1 MTGRLLGVFA
11 HPDDESFG
19 PAGTLAVHSAAGVDV
34 HIVTMTDG
42 AAGAPAAGFPNG
54 DALAQVRRREL
65 RAAADELGATLHHL
79 PYRDSGFTGDQRNTQ
94 PDAFMNVDAEEPL
107 GDLIEVIRRVRPDVV
122 ISHDEN
128 GGYGHPDHIR
138 CHQVTR
144 AAFDAAGD
152 AASYPDRGV
161 PFQPTRLYSE
171 TRSNRPISV
180 AVWLMRLAR
189 RDPTHIGV
197 NKDVDLTQV
206 GMDPRRITTRIDVR
220 RGWSAKK
227 AASACHVSQ
236 RGGSGPLQRVPAWL
250 LALVFPRELFIRE
263 HPAPW
268 PGLRERSLFE

>member
-42 AAGAPAAGFPNG
+42 AAGAPAAGFPDG

-65 RAAADELGATLHHL
+65 HAAADELGATLHHL
-79 PYRDSGFTGDQRNTQ
+79 PYRDSGFTGDQRNSQ
-94 PDAFMNVDAEEPL
+94 PDAFVNVDAEEPL

-152 AASYPDRGV
+152 AASHPDRGV

-171 TRSNRPISV
+171 TTSNRSIRV

-220 RGWSAKK
+220 RGWPAKK

-236 RGGSGPLQRVPAWL
+236 RGDSGPLQRVPAWL